1 MELPEINDI
10 TELITVAGL
19 GGAIILLLIGLL
31 FLIAILSLRQ
41 NKGFAGALKI
51 LSDSVSQLAI
61 RIEGPPLDLEKSL
74 YIFRET
80 MKDHIYLKAQYIG
93 KILND
98 NDIDRRKN
106 QIKKNIEVEFKKI
119 TNQEI
124 EDLGKFKSICG
135 NIGKIIQDNIKW
147 PLILDGVYSIIFSD
161 STEPQKIMDLKS
173 LLQGFVDNMSDI
185 IEDQGRANI

>member
-1 MELPEINDI
+1 MGILEINDI
-10 TELITVAGL
+10 TELVTVAGL

-93 KILND
+93 KILHD
-98 NDIDRRKN
+98 NDLGRRRN
-106 QIKKNIEVEFKKI
+106 QIKKNIEIEFKKI

-124 EDLGKFKSICG
+124 EDLGKFKSVCG

-147 PLILDGVYSIIFSD
+147 PLILDGVYNIIFSD

-173 LLQGFVDNMSDI
+173 VLQGFVDNMSDI